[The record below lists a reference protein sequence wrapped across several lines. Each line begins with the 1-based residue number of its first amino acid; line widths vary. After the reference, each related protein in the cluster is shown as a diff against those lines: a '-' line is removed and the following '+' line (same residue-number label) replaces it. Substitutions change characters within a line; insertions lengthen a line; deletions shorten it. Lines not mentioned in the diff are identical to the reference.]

1 MDIEETVRH
10 MIDKIII
17 GLVVLSVL
25 SAGAYGVYWKIQSDA
40 VAVERA
46 KVAAKANQTIA
57 ERRAKDAKF
66 DKMDARAHCIDGG
79 LEWVFEDGRS
89 FCR

>member
-1 MDIEETVRH
+1 M
-10 MIDKIII
+10 MNKIII
-17 GLVVLSVL
+17 GVCAFAVVLGLGLGIV
-25 SAGAYGVYWKIQSDA
+25 AKIRADA
-40 VAVERA
+40 VTVERA

-66 DKMDARAHCIDGG
+66 DKMDAQQHCIAGG

>member
-1 MDIEETVRH
+1 MMNR
-10 MIDKIII
+10 III
-17 GLVVLSVL
+17 GVCAAAIVVG
-25 SAGAYGVYWKIQSDA
+25 GATGLIFKIQSDA

-57 ERRAKDAKF
+57 ERRVKDAKF
-66 DKMDARAHCIDGG
+66 DKMDAEQHCIAGG

>member
-1 MDIEETVRH
+1 
-10 MIDKIII
+10 MIHKLAIAGVILLLVL
-17 GLVVLSVL
+17 GAAGVVVL
-25 SAGAYGVYWKIQSDA
+25 KIRADA

-46 KVAAKANQTIA
+46 KVAAKANQNIA

-66 DKMDARAHCIDGG
+66 DKMDAQQHCLADD
-79 LEWVFEDGRS
+79 LEWVFENGRS

>member
-1 MDIEETVRH
+1 LIYKLS
-10 MIDKIII
+10 IF
-17 GLVVLSVL
+17 GVVLLLLLGAVGAVVL
-25 SAGAYGVYWKIQSDA
+25 KIRSDA

-46 KVAAKANQTIA
+46 KVAAKANQNIA

-66 DKMDARAHCIDGG
+66 DKMDARQHCLADG

>member
-1 MDIEETVRH
+1 
-10 MIDKIII
+10 MIYKLSIF
-17 GLVVLSVL
+17 GVVLL
-25 SAGAYGVYWKIQSDA
+25 LLLGAAGAVVLKIRSDA

-46 KVAAKANQTIA
+46 KVAAKANQNIA
-57 ERRAKDAKF
+57 ERRVKDAKF
-66 DKMDARAHCIDGG
+66 DKMDAEQHCLADD